1 MNYIIKTNSEYV
13 SGDAIQ
19 MGIPELS
26 RNLKDAKIFTEK
38 EQAED
43 ILAMICLSAEIIE
56 V

>member
-1 MNYIIKTNSEYV
+1 MNYIIKTNVGYIC
-13 SGDAIQ
+13 GDAIQ

-26 RNLKDAKIFTEK
+26 RNIKDAKVFTEK

-43 ILAMICLSAEIIE
+43 MQAMISFSAEIIE